1 MIIPLA
7 VGQAVAANLSG
18 RLVASRGPRLS
29 LALGGALLAI
39 GAFLLVPLTAHTDD
53 FYLLAAFGL
62 FGLGVGL
69 ISPAI
74 TNTAVAGL
82 PADQVGVAGALA
94 ASARQFGS
102 SIGVAV
108 TGSIVA
114 TTGPGFIGSSH
125 TALVV
130 LGFCGLVALTLGL
143 TTTTKRAEAAATRN
157 GQRIAAEERR

>member
-7 VGQAVAANLSG
+7 VGQAIAANLSG
-18 RLVASRGPRLS
+18 RLVASRGPRPS
-29 LALGGALLAI
+29 LALGGTLLGI
-39 GAFLLVPLTAHTDD
+39 GAFLLVPLTAHTDNV
-53 FYLLAAFGL
+53 YLLAAYAI
-62 FGLGVGL
+62 FGLGIGL

-82 PADQVGVAGALA
+82 PPDQVGVAGALA

-102 SIGVAV
+102 STGVAV

-125 TALVV
+125 AAWVVLGGCGLVV
-130 LGFCGLVALTLGL
+130 LALGL
-143 TTTTKRAEAAATRN
+143 ATTSKRAEAAATRN
-157 GQRIAAEERR
+157 GQRLAAEKGE